1 LDPEDPYSL
10 SLNVGADFSSLST
23 EIFLLALT
31 LCLMLIL
38 SGILSGYETALL
50 SLTKNELN
58 DFSRMWRP
66 AVTHSVNWLQ
76 ERPRQF
82 WATKLALLGL
92 FQMGSV
98 IILCNLLDRLPFT
111 ILPFFSFPIMELG
124 MGGIGI
130 LYLTLLLPRAL
141 AYEKKYF
148 YLQAFSPLLYWLF
161 RALAPVASPIAWL
174 MGRLYNPDN
183 LERRKARIED
193 LKLAINKA
201 QEQKASVEG
210 KKILKALV
218 NLSNIPVRS
227 VMRARIDIKAINL
240 ASTTEEALKKVA
252 VYGYSRLPVYENS
265 YDQIVG
271 IIYVKDLLSLLGN
284 PEADWRTLI
293 REAYF
298 VPATQKINQLFEIF
312 KEKKIHIA
320 IVVDEFGGAAGLV
333 TLEDILEEIFG
344 EINEEGDDDNLTYSQ
359 ISESEYIFEGK
370 TSILDICKITG
381 IDDSSFKNI
390 KGKNDS
396 LGGLILEL
404 KGKFPQKG
412 ETIVY
417 GPFRFLIE
425 SVTPRAIQRVKFTIL
440 KSARVSENNRYAK

>member
-1 LDPEDPYSL
+1 
-10 SLNVGADFSSLST
+10 
-23 EIFLLALT
+23 
-31 LCLMLIL
+31 MLIL
-38 SGILSGYETALL
+38 SGILSGYEAALF

-58 DFSRMWRP
+58 DFSRIWP
-66 AVTHSVNWLQ
+66 PSVTRSVNWFQ

-82 WATKLALLGL
+82 WATNLLLLRL
-92 FQMGSV
+92 FQIGSV

-111 ILPFFSFPIMELG
+111 ILPFFSFPIMELV
-124 MGGIGI
+124 MGSLSM

-141 AYEKKYF
+141 AHGKKYF
-148 YLQAFSPLLYWLF
+148 YLQTFSPFLYWLF
-161 RALAPVASPIAWL
+161 RTLGPVASPIAGL

-218 NLSNIPVRS
+218 NLSNIPVHS

-240 ASTTEEALKKVA
+240 ASTTEEALKKVT
-252 VYGYSRLPVYENS
+252 VYGHSRLPVYENS

-271 IIYVKDLLSLLGN
+271 VIYVKDLLSLLAN
-284 PEADWRTLI
+284 PEADWRALI

-298 VPATQKINQLFEIF
+298 VPATQKINQLFEVF
-312 KEKKIHIA
+312 KEKKMHIA
-320 IVVDEFGGAAGLV
+320 IVVDEFGGTAGLV

-359 ISESEYIFEGK
+359 ISENEYIFDGK
-370 TSILDICKITG
+370 TSILDICRITG
-381 IDDSSFKNI
+381 IDDSSFENI
-390 KGKNDS
+390 KGENDS

-404 KGKFPQKG
+404 EGKFPQKG
-412 ETIVY
+412 ETIAY
-417 GPFRFLIE
+417 GAFRFLIE
-425 SVTPRAIQRVKFTIL
+425 SVTPKAIQRVKFTIL
-440 KSARVSENNRYAK
+440 RSAPVSEKN